1 MRNLTATICLA
12 VALLLGSAGVSW
24 SAEPIKGY
32 CLLGTKHS
40 HLPIAGK
47 CSASYERGD
56 YKTALRGFKRLANK
70 GNAATQFNLGQMYR
84 RGQGVQ
90 QNYKTAVKWYTHA
103 AKQGNPSAQTNLG
116 AMYANGQGVP
126 QDYKTAVKWYRLAA
140 EQGDADA
147 QFGLGFMYAL
157 GRGVLKGY
165 VYAHMW
171 GSIASTNGNKLGAN
185 LMDDFGKKMTPAE
198 FSTAKKLVRE
208 CALKNYKGC

>member
-1 MRNLTATICLA
+1 MKNLLILPVLLLTLLVGTPAFSADLQKGLTA
-12 VALLLGSAGVSW
+12 
-24 SAEPIKGY
+24 
-32 CLLGTKHS
+32 
-40 HLPIAGK
+40 
-47 CSASYERGD
+47 YESGD
-56 YKTALRGFKRLANK
+56 YATALREWEPLAEQ
-70 GNAATQFNLGQMYR
+70 GLAAAQSNLGVMYKN
-84 RGQGVQ
+84 GQGVPQ
-90 QNYKTAVKWYTHA
+90 DNKTAVKWYRLA
-103 AKQGNPSAQTNLG
+103 AEQGGSFAQLNLG
-116 AMYANGQGVP
+116 VMYANGQGVP

>member
-1 MRNLTATICLA
+1 MRNLTATLCLA
-12 VALLLGSAGVSW
+12 VALLFGNTGGSW
-24 SAEPIKGY
+24 SQDFQKGY
-32 CLLGTKHS
+32 
-40 HLPIAGK
+40 
-47 CSASYERGD
+47 SAAQSGGFA
-56 YKTALRGFKRLANK
+56 TALREWTPLAEQ
-70 GNAATQFNLGQMYR
+70 GNADAQYNLGVIYDT
-84 RGQGVQ
+84 GQGVP
-90 QNYKTAVKWYTHA
+90 QNNKTAVKWYRLA
-103 AKQGNPSAQTNLG
+103 AEQGGSFAQLNLG
-116 AMYANGQGVP
+116 VMYANGQGVP